1 MKRKNFIII
10 TVLLFILS
18 LISFISCENKG
29 NNDHEEEVQQ
39 ITADTK
45 FEDIISDLVSQNDFE
60 QIKQNASTENNFK
73 CTMEESSVIAGYS
86 TSYNYVTA
94 YVNGN
99 IVKAVDRLEDGNG
112 SVNIKYS
119 YSVIEE
125 DSATTWWSSDNISWK
140 ESTGSYEY
148 AALIK
153 NLYDQ
158 AVLSI
163 GSEYENMVWSDE
175 EKGYVVNVEEGYYFV
190 FKFVDNRLVGMSSVY
205 EGDESQITGKV
216 IFYDFGKVPEITLPE
231 ISE

>member
-73 CTMEESSVIAGYS
+73 CTMETSSVIADYS

-94 YVNGN
+94 DVNGN

-140 ESTGSYEY
+140 ESTESYEY
-148 AALIK
+148 AAHIK

-175 EKGYVVNVEEGYYFV
+175 EKGYVVNIEEGYYFV
-190 FKFVDNRLVGMSSVY
+190 FKFVDNRLAGMSSVY

>member
-1 MKRKNFIII
+1 MKKKNFIII

-73 CTMEESSVIAGYS
+73 CTMEESYVIADYS

-94 YVNGN
+94 DVNGN

-175 EKGYVVNVEEGYYFV
+175 EKGYVVNVKEGYYFV